1 MKVQNIK
8 KAIARIF
15 KNIRWFMLVDH
26 GESVDTV
33 GQMLDRIDHLVL
45 THEDEIDA
53 LRMKIEELTQKLEAV
68 DELVDEKLNDV
79 DFDHLMTEAISEH
92 DFSDEINEAVA
103 EHDFDDAIREQ
114 FQYFDFDDK
123 IGEALEAFD
132 FDDKIESVME
142 SNDMGGRIESQ
153 IDRKI
158 AEKFSTARIV
168 FGDVEEPKQTEALLD
183 EVAVHPFVDP
193 AIDAVINFED
203 SE

>member
-8 KAIARIF
+8 KAITRIF

-53 LRMKIEELTQKLEAV
+53 LKMKIEELTQQLEAV
-68 DELVDEKLNDV
+68 DELVDEKLNDY
-79 DFDHLMTEAISEH
+79 DFDHLMSEAISEH
-92 DFSDEINEAVA
+92 DFSYEIGEAVA
-103 EHDFDDAIREQ
+103 EHDFDDAIREEVAE
-114 FQYFDFDDK
+114 FDFDDK

-132 FDDKIESVME
+132 FDDKIESSLE
-142 SNDMGGRIESQ
+142 SVSYQ
-153 IDRKI
+153 IDQRI
-158 AEKFSTARIV
+158 AAKFSTARIV

-193 AIDAVINFED
+193 AIDAIISFED

>member
-45 THEDEIDA
+45 THEDDIDA
-53 LRMKIEELTQKLEAV
+53 LKMKIEELTQQLEAV
-68 DELVDEKLNDV
+68 DELVEQKLNDY
-79 DFDHLMTEAISEH
+79 DFDELMTDAIREH
-92 DFSDEINEAVA
+92 DFSYEIGEAVA

-114 FQYFDFDDK
+114 VEYFDFDDK
-123 IGEALEAFD
+123 IGEALD
-132 FDDKIESVME
+132 RYCFDDKLTNFMRE
-142 SNDMGGRIESQ
+142 NDMGGRIESQ

-158 AEKFSTARIV
+158 AAMFSTARIV

-193 AIDAVINFED
+193 AIDAVIAFED

>member
-33 GQMLDRIDHLVL
+33 GQMLDRIDQLVL
-45 THEDEIDA
+45 NHEDEIDE
-53 LRMKIEELTQKLEAV
+53 LKMKIEELAQQLEAV
-68 DELVDEKLNDV
+68 DELVDEKLNDY
-79 DFDHLMTEAISEH
+79 DFDHLMSEAISEH
-92 DFSDEINEAVA
+92 DFSYEIGEAVA
-103 EHDFDDAIREQ
+103 DHDFDDAIREEVAE
-114 FQYFDFDDK
+114 FDFDDK

-132 FDDKIESVME
+132 FDDKIESSLE
-142 SNDMGGRIESQ
+142 SVSYQ
-153 IDRKI
+153 IDQRI
-158 AEKFSTARIV
+158 AAKFSTARIV

-193 AIDAVINFED
+193 AIDAIINFDD

>member
-53 LRMKIEELTQKLEAV
+53 FKMKIEELTQQLEAV
-68 DELVDEKLNDV
+68 DELVDEKLNDY
-79 DFDHLMTEAISEH
+79 DFDHLMSEAISEH
-92 DFSDEINEAVA
+92 DFSYEIGEAVA
-103 EHDFDDAIREQ
+103 DHDFDDAIREEVAE
-114 FQYFDFDDK
+114 FDFDDK

-132 FDDKIESVME
+132 FDDKIESSLE
-142 SNDMGGRIESQ
+142 SVSYQ
-153 IDRKI
+153 IDQRI
-158 AEKFSTARIV
+158 AAKFSTARIV

-193 AIDAVINFED
+193 AIDAIISFED

>member
-26 GESVDTV
+26 GESVDTI

-53 LRMKIEELTQKLEAV
+53 LKMKIEELTQQLEAV
-68 DELVDEKLNDV
+68 DELVDEKLNDY
-79 DFDHLMTEAISEH
+79 DFDHLMSEAISEH
-92 DFSDEINEAVA
+92 DFTYEIGEAVA
-103 EHDFDDAIREQ
+103 DHDFDDAIREEVAE
-114 FQYFDFDDK
+114 FDFDEK

-132 FDDKIESVME
+132 FDDKIESSLE
-142 SNDMGGRIESQ
+142 SVSYQ
-153 IDRKI
+153 IDQRI
-158 AEKFSTARIV
+158 AAKFSAARIV

-193 AIDAVINFED
+193 AIDAVIAFED

>member
-1 MKVQNIK
+1 MKVHNIK
-8 KAIARIF
+8 KAIARMF
-15 KNIRWFMLVDH
+15 RNLRWFLLVDH
-26 GESVDTV
+26 GESVDTI

-53 LRMKIEELTQKLEAV
+53 LKMEIEELKQKLEAV
-68 DELVDEKLNDV
+68 D
-79 DFDHLMTEAISEH
+79 
-92 DFSDEINEAVA
+92 
-103 EHDFDDAIREQ
+103 
-114 FQYFDFDDK
+114 DK
-123 IGEALEAFD
+123 ICEALHAFD
-132 FDDKIESVME
+132 FDDKIEERIESVMD

-168 FGDVEEPKQTEALLD
+168 FGDVEEPEQTEALLD

-193 AIDAVINFED
+193 AIDAVIAFKD